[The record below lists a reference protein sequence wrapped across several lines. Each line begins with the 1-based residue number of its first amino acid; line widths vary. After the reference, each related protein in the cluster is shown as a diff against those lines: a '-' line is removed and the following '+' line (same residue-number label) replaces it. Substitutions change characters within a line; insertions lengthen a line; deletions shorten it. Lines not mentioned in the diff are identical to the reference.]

1 MRQHAVTKTP
11 EHCQPCDA
19 LQPSNTEEEE
29 IPVNLSQVKY
39 FEFKKNVC
47 AHNVTTMPE
56 VYVSPQS

>member
-1 MRQHAVTKTP
+1 MRQRAVTKTP
-11 EHCQPCDA
+11 QHCQPCDA
-19 LQPSNTEEEE
+19 LQLSNTEEE
-29 IPVNLSQVKY
+29 IPANPSQVIY